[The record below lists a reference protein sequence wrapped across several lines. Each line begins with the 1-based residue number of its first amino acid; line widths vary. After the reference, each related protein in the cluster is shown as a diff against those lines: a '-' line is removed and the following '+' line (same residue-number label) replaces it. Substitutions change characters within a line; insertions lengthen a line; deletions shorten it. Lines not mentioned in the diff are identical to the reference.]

1 MTALKAF
8 AVFGIGIL
16 ALGIVFFASTIG
28 FHNQETG
35 LRSQYEAKIDANRAD
50 FDAMWKIISQT
61 AQVPAQYK
69 ADFAEVY
76 AGIMEARYPEEA
88 GGTLMRWIQEQNPQF
103 DSSLYAKVQTVV
115 ESQRTSFANRQKE
128 LRDVKREHDNL
139 VRQFPGVVFA
149 SFLGRNELD
158 AIVVTSDKTE
168 EAFTTG
174 ADNDTYLFP
183 QKE

>member
-1 MTALKAF
+1 MTASKTLA
-8 AVFGIGIL
+8 ALAIVLLGFGL
-16 ALGIVFFASTIG
+16 VLFSTTIS

-35 LRSQYEAKIDANRAD
+35 LRNQYEAKIDANRAD

-69 ADFAEVY
+69 SDFAEVY
-76 AGIMEARYPEEA
+76 GKIMEARYPEEA

-139 VRQFPGVVFA
+139 IRQFPGVVFA
-149 SFLGRNELD
+149 SFLSREELE
-158 AIVVTSDKTE
+158 AVVVTSTRTE
-168 EAFTTG
+168 EVFSTG
-174 ADNDTYLFP
+174 ADDETYLFP

>member
-1 MTALKAF
+1 MTTSKALAALAIVLF
-8 AVFGIGIL
+8 GFGIVL
-16 ALGIVFFASTIG
+16 FSTTIS

-35 LRSQYEAKIDANRAD
+35 LRTQYEAKIDANHAD
-50 FDAMWKIISQT
+50 YDALWKIISQT

-76 AGIMEARYPEEA
+76 GKIMEARYPEEA

-128 LRDVKREHDNL
+128 LRDVKREHDKL
-139 VRQFPGVVFA
+139 VRQFPGAIFA
-149 SFLGRNELD
+149 SFLGREELE
-158 AIVVTSDKTE
+158 AVVVTSDRTE

-174 ADNDTYLFP
+174 TDNDTALFP